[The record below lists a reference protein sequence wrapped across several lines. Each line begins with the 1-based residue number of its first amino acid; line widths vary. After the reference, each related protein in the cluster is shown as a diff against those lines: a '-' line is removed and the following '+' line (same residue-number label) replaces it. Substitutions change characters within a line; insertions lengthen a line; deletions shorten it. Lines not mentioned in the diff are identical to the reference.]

1 MKKQIESLIK
11 KTEEIINKIEQSNNL
26 VDSFQKLKGDQLML
40 ITYQKRKTTT
50 LTNNLLKTI
59 NTNLEELNGITTDEI
74 TRDLAKELSTLC
86 TKGQSDLEKK
96 FWGPSSK
103 QFKSITNVIQRLHTR
118 SALLHHRETFNKSEH
133 TQLMP
138 NKSIEIFDAATGK
151 AEQATLWQHKN
162 GHTVIYWTQAGKY
175 EGLNPHLYNPE
186 EEVIRHFE
194 YHELSNSLTY
204 HEDNSK
210 PEEIEIKIFNQNK
223 CAPSPSSSSNHS
235 NPSPT
240 SVMNHPSSQTTNLS
254 QLQELVALRFPKLA
268 HTQNSTDGSHKRHA
282 EAMKSK
288 SSSNASPLSAKTIS
302 NKKPKPTL
310 KNFVCHTSNATSNDP
325 IIKRTCDL

>member
-1 MKKQIESLIK
+1 MKNQIESLIE
-11 KTEEIINKIEQSNNL
+11 KTKEIINKIEQSNNL
-26 VDSFQKLKGDQLML
+26 VDVFRGLKGDQFMP
-40 ITYQKRKTTT
+40 ITYQKRQTTT

-86 TKGQSDLEKK
+86 TKGQSDLEKGFCGLK
-96 FWGPSSK
+96 SK

-151 AEQATLWQHKN
+151 AEQATLWQHNK

-175 EGLNPHLYNPE
+175 EGLNPHLYHPE
-186 EEVIRHFE
+186 EEIIRHFE
-194 YHELSNSLTY
+194 YHELNNSLTY

-210 PEEIEIKIFNQNK
+210 PEEIEIKIFSQNK
-223 CAPSPSSSSNHS
+223 CAPPPSSSSNHS

-240 SVMNHPSSQTTNLS
+240 SVTNHPSTHTTHTTDAILS
-254 QLQELVALRFPKLA
+254 KLQELAELRFPKLA
-268 HTQNSTDGSHKRHA
+268 PTQNSTDGSHKRRA
-282 EAMKSK
+282 EAMK
-288 SSSNASPLSAKTIS
+288 SSNASPLLAKNMS

-310 KNFVCHTSNATSNDP
+310 KNFVCHTTSNDP